1 MISETRTQGMMI
13 QTSSP
18 RGTGGF
24 HYVLRA
30 KMMKLVVL
38 VGITVLGTS
47 SVDLVAQQTREAAGT
62 YADLLQL
69 VRELRLLEQPSFPNG
84 VPDYTAQRMSSDHEK
99 LRMLQKRLAAIDPT
113 SWPIE
118 QKVDYELVRA
128 EMNGLDFH
136 IRVLQP
142 WARDPAFYA
151 LVWDQQSD
159 TPAHEGTASHAIIDL
174 WKYTFPLS
182 SSDEKKLTAQLRIIP
197 PFLEQARMNLT
208 GNARDLW
215 RAGIRNIRAQVASLD
230 NLATKTRS
238 ASREFKDALARA
250 RAATVSFAEWLE
262 AQASSKTGPSGVG
275 KENYTWHLR
284 HVLLVPLSW
293 EEEVMLLQRELDRA
307 YAMLA
312 LERHHNRRL
321 PELQPIASEEEF
333 RRRADQSVT
342 KLMAFLKN
350 EEVLPVK
357 EYMEP
362 ALRKHMGS
370 FQPDSLRNFFSKMTH
385 LEPNILYTHATHWFD
400 LAQMEIEPHPS
411 IIRRDALP
419 FNIWMSRSEGLA
431 TAVEEIFMHVGL
443 YDEIP
448 RARELVWIMLAQ
460 RCARGLASLYAQANM
475 ISLEEAQQYQI
486 EWTPRGM
493 MIGDPGLSA
502 FEQQLYLRQPG
513 YGTCYVTGKYLVDRL
528 LKDRSRQLGDAFQLK
543 SFFEEVYRAGQIPVS
558 LIRWEITGLDDEIQA
573 INKDASR

>member
-1 MISETRTQGMMI
+1 MT
-13 QTSSP
+13 
-18 RGTGGF
+18 
-24 HYVLRA
+24 
-30 KMMKLVVL
+30 LVVFL
-38 VGITVLGTS
+38 STILLFAS
-47 SVDLVAQQTREAAGT
+47 SVESVAQQSMRATGT

-69 VRELRLLEQPSFPNG
+69 VRELRTLEQPTLPNG
-84 VPDYTAQRMSSDHEK
+84 VPDYTAQRMSADHQK
-99 LRMLQKRLAAIDPT
+99 LRMLQTRLAAINPKD
-113 SWPIE
+113 WPIE
-118 QKVDYELVRA
+118 QQVDYELARA
-128 EMNGLDFH
+128 EMHGLDFH

-142 WARDPAFYA
+142 WARDPAFYT
-151 LVWDQQSD
+151 LVWDYQSD

-174 WKYTFPLS
+174 WKYSFPLS
-182 SSDEKKLTAQLRIIP
+182 ASDEKKLSAQLRIIP
-197 PFLEQARMNLT
+197 PFLDQARTNLT

-215 RAGIRNIRAQVASLD
+215 IAGIRTIRAQVASLD
-230 NLATKTRS
+230 NLAQKTGN
-238 ASREFKDALARA
+238 ASRDFKDVLSKA

-262 AQASSKTGPSGVG
+262 AQAPSKTGPSGVG

-312 LERHHNRRL
+312 LERHHNRKL
-321 PELQPIASEEEF
+321 PELKPIANEEEF
-333 RRRADQSVT
+333 ARRADQSVT
-342 KLMAFLKN
+342 KLMTFLKS
-350 EEVLPVK
+350 EEILPVK

-362 ALRKHMGS
+362 ALRKHRGR
-370 FQPDSLRNFFSKMTH
+370 FQPDSLRNFFGKMTH

-400 LAQMEIEPHPS
+400 LAQMEVEPHPS
-411 IIRRDALP
+411 IVRREALP

-431 TAVEEIFMHVGL
+431 TAVEEIFMHAGL
-443 YDEIP
+443 YDDIP

-475 ISLEEAQQYQI
+475 ISLKEAQEFQI

-528 LKDRSRQLGDAFQLK
+528 LKDRSRQLGDQFRLK
-543 SFFEEVYRAGQIPVS
+543 NFFEELYRAGQIPVS
-558 LIRWEITGLDDEIQA
+558 LIRWQMTGLDDEIRA
-573 INKDASR
+573 IVNTREEQQ